1 MYIFLCYNKY
11 MENKNIYKPKEF
23 SKKVKRSVHTLQR
36 WDREGKLIAHRTN
49 TNRRYYTHE
58 QFLEVMGLK
67 PEAGQ
72 QKIVIYARV
81 SSHNQKSDL
90 NNQIEFLKQYANAN
104 GIIVSEI
111 LTDIGSG
118 LNYNRKNFNKILY
131 SDDITTVIISYKDRF
146 VRFGYDWFFNYLKY
160 KDVNI
165 IVVNNISTSPEKE
178 LVEDLI
184 SIITVF
190 SSRIYGL
197 RKYKNKIKKDIK
209 IE

>member
-1 MYIFLCYNKY
+1 M
-11 MENKNIYKPKEF
+11 
-23 SKKVKRSVHTLQR
+23 
-36 WDREGKLIAHRTN
+36 IAHRTN

-67 PEAGQ
+67 PEAGK
-72 QKIVIYARV
+72 QKTVIYARV
-81 SSHNQKSDL
+81 SSHNQKGEL

-111 LTDIGSG
+111 LTDVGSG

-160 KDVNI
+160 KGVNI
-165 IVVNNISTSPEKE
+165 IVVNNISTSLEKE
-178 LVEDLI
+178 LVDDLI

-197 RKYKNKIKKDIK
+197 RKYKSKIKKDMK

>member
-1 MYIFLCYNKY
+1 

-36 WDREGKLIAHRTN
+36 WDREGKLIAYRTN

-58 QFLEVMGLK
+58 QFLGVMGLK
-67 PEAGQ
+67 PDAGQ
-72 QKIVIYARV
+72 QKTVIYARV
-81 SSHNQKSDL
+81 SSHNRKSDL
-90 NNQIEFLKQYANAN
+90 SNQIEFLKQYANAN

-111 LTDIGSG
+111 LTDVGSG

-160 KDVNI
+160 KGVNV
-165 IVVNNISTSPEKE
+165 IVVNNVSTSPEKE
-178 LVEDLI
+178 LVDDLI

-197 RKYKNKIKKDIK
+197 RKYKSKIKKDIK

>member
-1 MYIFLCYNKY
+1 
-11 MENKNIYKPKEF
+11 
-23 SKKVKRSVHTLQR
+23 
-36 WDREGKLIAHRTN
+36 
-49 TNRRYYTHE
+49 
-58 QFLEVMGLK
+58 MGLK
-67 PEAGQ
+67 PEAEQ
-72 QKIVIYARV
+72 QKTVIYARV

-104 GIIVSEI
+104 GIIASEI

-160 KDVNI
+160 KGVNI
-165 IVVNNISTSPEKE
+165 IVVNNISTSLEKE
-178 LVEDLI
+178 LVDDLI

-197 RKYKNKIKKDIK
+197 RKYKSKIKKDMK

>member
-1 MYIFLCYNKY
+1 MKTDKKIYKGIDFVYFLCYNKY

-23 SKKVKRSVHTLQR
+23 SKKIKRSVHTLQR

-72 QKIVIYARV
+72 EKTVIYARV
-81 SSHNQKSDL
+81 SLHNQKVDL
-90 NNQIEFLKQYANAN
+90 DNQIEFLKQYANAN

-118 LNYNRKNFNKILY
+118 LNYNRENFNKILY

-160 KDVNI
+160 KGVNI
-165 IVVNNISTSPEKE
+165 VVVNNISTS
-178 LVEDLI
+178 
-184 SIITVF
+184 
-190 SSRIYGL
+190 
-197 RKYKNKIKKDIK
+197 
-209 IE
+209 

>member
-1 MYIFLCYNKY
+1 

-67 PEAGQ
+67 PEVGQ

-160 KDVNI
+160 KG
-165 IVVNNISTSPEKE
+165 
-178 LVEDLI
+178 
-184 SIITVF
+184 VF
-190 SSRIYGL
+190 NSFL
-197 RKYKNKIKKDIK
+197 KK
-209 IE
+209 